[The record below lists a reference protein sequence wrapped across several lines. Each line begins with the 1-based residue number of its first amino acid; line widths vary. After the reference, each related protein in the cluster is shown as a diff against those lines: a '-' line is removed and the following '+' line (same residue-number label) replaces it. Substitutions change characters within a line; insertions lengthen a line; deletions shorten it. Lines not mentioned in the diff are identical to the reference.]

1 MASIHIKRQHNLG
14 RDVARER
21 VELVAKDLQDRLS
34 AKWSW
39 QGDSLRFER
48 SGASGSVQVGD
59 DFVEFK
65 IKLGLLLSPLK
76 GTIEQTIEQQVDKAL
91 G

>member
-1 MASIHIKRQHNLG
+1 MATIHIKRQHNLG
-14 RDVARER
+14 RDVARQRIEQ
-21 VELVAKDLQDRLS
+21 VANDLQDRLN

-48 SGASGSVQVGD
+48 SGASGSVQVGE

-65 IKLGLLLSPLK
+65 IKLGLLLTPLK
-76 GTIEQTIEQQVDKAL
+76 GSIEQTIEQEVEKAL
-91 G
+91 V

>member
-1 MASIHIKRQHNLG
+1 MAIIHIKRQHNLG
-14 RDVARER
+14 RDVARQR
-21 VELVAKDLQDRLS
+21 VEEVANELQDRLS

-39 QGDSLRFER
+39 HGDALRFER

-65 IKLGLLLSPLK
+65 IKLGILLSPLK
-76 GTIEQTIEQQVDKAL
+76 GTIEQTIEQHVNKAL

>member
-1 MASIHIKRQHNLG
+1 MATIHIKRQHNLG
-14 RDVARER
+14 RDVARAR
-21 VELVAKDLQDRLS
+21 VEKVANELQDRLR

-48 SGASGSVQVGD
+48 SGASGFVQVGD

-65 IKLGLLLSPLK
+65 IKLGMLLSPLK
-76 GTIEQTIEQQVDKAL
+76 GSIEQTIERHVDQAL